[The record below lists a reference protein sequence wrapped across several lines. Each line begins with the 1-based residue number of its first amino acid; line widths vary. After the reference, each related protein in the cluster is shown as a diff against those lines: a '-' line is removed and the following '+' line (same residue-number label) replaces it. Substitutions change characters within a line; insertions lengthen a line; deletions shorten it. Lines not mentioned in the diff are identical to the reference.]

1 MRRGERVGNPAF
13 AQPVN
18 CGDGWSLAS
27 TGMETYVVRVWVPD
41 RPGAL
46 GQVASRIGS
55 VGGDVVGI
63 DILERGAGRAIDEL
77 VVTLPSAELVPLL
90 VAEISQVDEAA
101 VEEIH
106 HLDGTLPEPGTAAL
120 DLAARLVEAVAGE
133 RLDVLCDGLRNL
145 FAAEWVSIVDAPGA
159 AALRSI
165 GEDAPEPGW
174 LLAYVAGSRHLP
186 PDTSPAARTDLA
198 WAEMTAHGCVLA
210 IGRSRPALRSR
221 ERRQVVLLGRVLDGL
236 AL

>member
-1 MRRGERVGNPAF
+1 
-13 AQPVN
+13 
-18 CGDGWSLAS
+18 
-27 TGMETYVVRVWVPD
+27 METFVVRVWVPD

-90 VAEISQVDEAA
+90 VAEIAQVDDAA

-106 HLDGTLPEPGTAAL
+106 HLEGPLDESGTAAL
-120 DLAARLVEAVAGE
+120 ELAAELVAASPAE
-133 RLDVLCDGLRNL
+133 RVTVLCSSIRRL
-145 FAAEWVSIVDAPGA
+145 FAADWVTLVETAGNTAHHTTGDG
-159 AALRSI
+159 
-165 GEDAPEPGW
+165 APEPGW

-186 PDTSPAARTDLA
+186 SDAVSTASSRTDIA
-198 WAEMTAHGCVLA
+198 WAEMPAHGYVLA
-210 IGRSRPALRSR
+210 IGRQRPVLRSR
-221 ERRQVVLLGRVLDGL
+221 ERRQVALLGRVFDSL